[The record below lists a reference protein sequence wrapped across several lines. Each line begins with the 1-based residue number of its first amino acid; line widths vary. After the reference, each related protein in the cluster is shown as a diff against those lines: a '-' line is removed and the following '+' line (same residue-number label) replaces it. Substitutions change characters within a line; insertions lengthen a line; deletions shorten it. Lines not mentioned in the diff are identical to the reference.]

1 MTETQN
7 ADFINEINEELRY
20 LGENQNYIVHAL
32 RISKNRLI
40 CLMNSKAKFKTDE
53 ITKIK
58 NLLGI

>member
-7 ADFINEINEELRY
+7 ADFINEINTELKY
-20 LGENQNYIVHAL
+20 LGQNQNYIAKAL
-32 RISKNRLI
+32 KIPKTRLI
-40 CLMNSKAKFKTDE
+40 CLMNQKTKFKTDE